1 MFLEINN
8 LSVSYGG
15 IRAIRDLSLS
25 FERNKIVTIV
35 GLNGAGKSTL
45 LNSIIGL
52 VPKASGSVYF
62 DGEEIAGLPPHIIMR
77 KGISLVPEG
86 RMLFGHLTV
95 RDNLYLGA
103 YPFIKKL
110 GKKEVEKRKERVYE
124 LFPILKD
131 REDQLAGTLS
141 GGQQQML
148 AIGRALM
155 AHPKLLML
163 DEPSMGL
170 APIVVKEIFNVIRHL
185 NEEGM
190 SILLVEQN
198 ARAAL
203 KLSHYAFILDSG
215 MVVAKGKGSDLLIDE
230 KVKTAYLGG

>member
-15 IRAIRDLSLS
+15 IRAIRNLSIS

-62 DGEEIAGLPPHIIMR
+62 DGEDISGLPPHIIMR

>member
-15 IRAIRDLSLS
+15 IRAIRDLSIS

-62 DGEEIAGLPPHIIMR
+62 DGEDISGLPPHIIMR

-86 RMLFGHLTV
+86 RMLFRHLTV

>member
-15 IRAIRDLSLS
+15 IRAIRDLSIS

-62 DGEEIAGLPPHIIMR
+62 DGEDISGLPPHIIMR